1 MAHLLRLEL
10 KKIRLRNYIFLVLAA
25 VLFSMFFITVALH
38 DSSESGHT
46 FPEAFRV
53 VEMIFAFVF
62 VIFFSV
68 LNSQIIIS
76 EYNNKTILL
85 LFTYPVDRKKVIL
98 AKLILITLFEA
109 LSMLLGY
116 LVCGIFIVTMDY
128 QFDWVAGT
136 FQLSMLYDWL
146 GRALSTTVIF
156 CSLGLWTFTAG
167 MWKKSVPV
175 TIVSSVLFIYVRQ
188 IAVASTPTYQENIWM
203 ILAAVAIALAGM
215 WYSFER
221 KITQLD

>member
-10 KKIRLRNYIFLVLAA
+10 KKIRLRNYIFIVLAA
-25 VLFSMFFITVALH
+25 ILFGMFFITVALH
-38 DSSESGHT
+38 DSSESAHT

-76 EYNNKTILL
+76 EYNNKTILI
-85 LFTYPVDRKKVIL
+85 LFTYPVDRKKIIL
-98 AKLILITLFEA
+98 SKLILITLFEA
-109 LSMLLGY
+109 FSMLLGY
-116 LVCGIFIVTMDY
+116 LICGLFIVAVDY
-128 QFDWVAGT
+128 RFDWVAGT
-136 FQLSMLYDWL
+136 FQLSMLYNWIS
-146 GRALSTTVIF
+146 RALSTTIIF

-188 IAVASTPTYQENIWM
+188 IAVASTENYQETVWM
-203 ILAAVAIALAGM
+203 ILAAVAIALAGI

-221 KITQLD
+221 KIAQLD